1 MAGAAMKA
9 VALENGPIAIV
20 GALDFDR
27 SPTGISPRR
36 LPAWTRPQI
45 PDVFMNSMVA
55 MASGVR
61 LTFTTDAH
69 SIELDVMATTFRYS
83 TMPARA
89 PVCQLVVNGAAAVDA
104 VVDSASYFVLD
115 PMDPTNIGFDV
126 GSPATLRFDGLGIE
140 SKACEIWLPQTASV
154 ELQALRVEATAAVSA
169 TPSSG
174 RRRWLHYGS
183 SISHCMEAN
192 GPTSTWPAVAARLAD
207 VDLFS
212 LGLAGECMLDHFVA
226 RTIRDRP
233 ANAISLKLGINIV
246 NADAMIERTFI
257 PAVHGLLDTIRDG
270 HPATPILVVSPIFCP
285 SVEDQPGPTTL
296 GADGTFGTAPA
307 IGALREGALTLR
319 RIREILDGI
328 VAARRDAGDVNL
340 AYLDGLELFG
350 ADDVD
355 DLPDLLHPNDDG
367 YRRIGER
374 FAALAF
380 GPGGHLQ

>member
-1 MAGAAMKA
+1 MAVAMQS

-61 LTFTTDAH
+61 LAFTTDAEA
-69 SIELDVMATTFRYS
+69 IELDVMATSFRYS
-83 TMPARA
+83 NVLARA
-89 PVCQLVVNGAAAVDA
+89 PLCQLVVDGVPRADA
-104 VVDSASYFVLD
+104 PIDSANYFVLD
-115 PMDPTNIGFDV
+115 PADPTNIGFEP
-126 GSPATLRFDGLGIE
+126 GSPATLRFEGLGGAAK
-140 SKACEIWLPQTASV
+140 SCEIWLPQTASV
-154 ELQALRVEATAAVSA
+154 ELQAMRVDATAAVTQ
-169 TPSSG
+169 TPPSG

-207 VDLFS
+207 CELFS

-226 RTIRDRP
+226 RTIRDHP
-233 ANAISLKLGINIV
+233 ADVISLKLGINIV
-246 NADAMIERTFI
+246 NSDAMRERTFK

-270 HPATPILVVSPIFCP
+270 HPTTPILVVSPIFCP
-285 SVEDQPGPTTL
+285 SVEDQPGPTVL
-296 GADGTFGTAPA
+296 RADGTFGVAPVE
-307 IGALREGALTLR
+307 IDNREGALTLR
-319 RIREILDGI
+319 GIREILHGI
-328 VAARRDAGDVNL
+328 VAARRDAGDARL
-340 AYLDGLELFG
+340 GYLDGLELFG
-350 ADDVD
+350 APDVD

-367 YRRIGER
+367 YRRMGER

>member
-1 MAGAAMKA
+1 MASTTRPID
-9 VALENGPIAIV
+9 LEGGPVAIV

-36 LPAWTRPQI
+36 LPDWTRPQI

-61 LTFTTDAH
+61 LAFTTDAD

-89 PVCQLVVNGAAAVDA
+89 PMCQLVVDGTPTADA
-104 VVDSASYFVLD
+104 VVESANYFVLD
-115 PMDPTNIGFDV
+115 PLDPNNIGFEP
-126 GSPATLRFDGLGIE
+126 GSPFTVRFEGLGAA
-140 SKACEIWLPQTASV
+140 SKSCEIWLPQTASI
-154 ELQALRVEATAAVSA
+154 ELQALRVDGGADVGA
-169 TPSSG
+169 TPPDG

-192 GPTSTWPAVAARLAD
+192 GPTSTWPAVAARLAG
-207 VDLFS
+207 VELFS

-226 RTIRDRP
+226 RTIRDQP
-233 ANAISLKLGINIV
+233 ADAISLKLGINIV
-246 NADAMIERTFI
+246 NADSMTERTFM

-270 HPATPILVVSPIFCP
+270 HPTTPILVVSPIFCP
-285 SVEDQPGPTTL
+285 AVEDHPGPTMLT
-296 GADGTFGTAPA
+296 ADGTFGTVP
-307 IGALREGALTLR
+307 GTSTGREGLLTLR
-319 RIREILDGI
+319 RIREILSTI
-328 VAARRDAGDVNL
+328 VGARRDAGDVNL
-340 AYLDGLELFG
+340 SYLDGLELFG
-350 ADDVD
+350 AADVD

-367 YRRIGER
+367 YRRMGER